1 MKLKI
6 IIVITALTI
15 IVTILG
21 ITYLYYKKP
30 DFSIP
35 QYIYKEFSLR
45 KEKFNQKDVYI
56 LGPKERKNEKIILYQ
71 HGGSY
76 ATNLTNVYWDFFADI
91 IRDTGVTIII
101 PDYPLTPSFYYK
113 DVFDMMVPLYEET
126 IKKVGADNL
135 IVMGDSAGGGLS
147 LALCQDAGKKG
158 LDQPSRLILI
168 SPWLDVSMKN
178 SKIDEAQ
185 KNDKLLN
192 KDLLKLAGQ
201 VYARDG
207 DINYDFI
214 SPING
219 PLDKIKNVTIFS
231 GSYDIL
237 NPDTELFVE
246 KAKNAGLEIDYRKT
260 EKAVHIWI
268 LYHRDQKIYHAQEDY
283 EQLIRL
289 INKGV

>member
-1 MKLKI
+1 MKIKI
-6 IIVITALTI
+6 IITI
-15 IVTILG
+15 IILAIITIILG
-21 ITYLYYKKP
+21 TIYTYYKKP
-30 DFSIP
+30 DLSIP
-35 QYIYKEFSLR
+35 AYVSKEFNLR
-45 KEKFNQKDVYI
+45 KERYNQKDVYI
-56 LGPKERKNEKIILYQ
+56 LSPKEKKSQKVILYQ

-91 IRDTGVTIII
+91 IKDTGATIII
-101 PDYPLTPSFYYK
+101 PDYPLTPSYYYK

-126 IKKVGADNL
+126 IKKVGTDNL

-147 LALCQDAGKKG
+147 LALCQEAGKRE
-158 LDQPSRLILI
+158 LEQPSKLILI

-178 SKIDEAQ
+178 SKIDEVQ

-192 KDLLKLAGQ
+192 KDLLKIAGQ
-201 VYARDG
+201 VYARDK

-237 NPDTELFVE
+237 NPDAELFVE
-246 KAKNAGLEIDYRKT
+246 KAKKLGLKIDYRKT

-268 LYHRDQKIYHAQEDY
+268 LSHRDKMVYHAQEDY
-283 EQLIRL
+283 EQLIHL